1 MTSGVAQQ
9 VAPSSQDRSSLGQA
23 ARQSHSLV
31 QLFRWW
37 EVLEQHEVVTDL
49 AQPHPRNKL
58 EYCLVMPFFKIM

>member
-1 MTSGVAQQ
+1 MTFGVDQQ
-9 VAPSSQDRSSLGQA
+9 VAQNSQDRSSLGQA

-49 AQPHPRNKL
+49 VQPHNKQL
-58 EYCLVMPFFKIM
+58 ECCLVMPFFKIM